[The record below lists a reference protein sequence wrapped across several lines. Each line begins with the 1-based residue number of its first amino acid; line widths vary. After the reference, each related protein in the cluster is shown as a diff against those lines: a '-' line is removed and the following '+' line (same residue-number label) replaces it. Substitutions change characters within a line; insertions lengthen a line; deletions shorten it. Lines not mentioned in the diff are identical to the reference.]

1 VRQVIFDDESCG
13 QLTWTLPSVAVDAL
27 KELSP
32 KVQADVMEIMKK
44 SMMVQVGILTDVM
57 LSGDE
62 LLNTTELLTE
72 GMQRLCN
79 IMSIDDDHS

>member
-1 VRQVIFDDESCG
+1 MRQVSFDDESCG
-13 QLTWTLPSVAVDAL
+13 QLTWTLPAMAADAL
-27 KELSP
+27 NELP
-32 KVQADVMEIMKK
+32 LKVQADVMEIIKK

-72 GMQRLCN
+72 GMQRLCT

>member
-1 VRQVIFDDESCG
+1 MRQIFFDDESCG

-27 KELSP
+27 NELSP

-44 SMMVQVGILTDVM
+44 SMMVQTGILTDVV

-62 LLNTTELLTE
+62 LLNTTELLAE
-72 GMQRLCN
+72 GMQSLCTLMN
-79 IMSIDDDHS
+79 IEEG